1 MSRIISLFLMV
12 CTLGIAGCGG
22 GNDGAGGLNGAV
34 TVTGSQIAAESS
46 SNVTF
51 TIQYTH
57 PLKTDLIGVP
67 INYTVTVDGEII
79 DHVATNFNNSG
90 VLSVTYTVPKVN
102 FGRSVHCVAN
112 SANLIGSAT
121 QTVAALGTLE
131 ITPLSATFAATEG
144 IGTTK
149 AFTVSG
155 GLKPYTFAVTP
166 DPTVLV
172 TAAPGASGITLTR
185 ASEEAGAVTITVT
198 DALNTKVTAQVTLVA
213 FVPPA
218 P

>member
-1 MSRIISLFLMV
+1 MSRIIALFLMV

-34 TVTGSQIAAESS
+34 TVTGSQVASDSS

-67 INYTVTVDGEII
+67 INYTVTVDGLII
-79 DHVATNFNNSG
+79 DHAATNFNNSG
-90 VLSVTYTVPKVN
+90 ILNVTYTVPKDVTAQ
-102 FGRSVHCVAN
+102 SVHCVAN

-121 QTVAALGTLE
+121 QTVAAVGTLE
-131 ITPLSATFAATEG
+131 ITPLSATFAATDA

-149 AFTVSG
+149 TFTVSG
-155 GLKPYTFAVTP
+155 GAKPYAFVVTQAP
-166 DPTVLV
+166 LGLV
-172 TAAPGASGITLTR
+172 TAAPGVSGIVLTR
-185 ASEEAGAVTITVT
+185 ASDIAGTVSIEVT
-198 DALNTKVTAQVTLVA
+198 DALNTKVTAQATLVT